1 MRIIG
6 GKKVKV
12 AIWGVI
18 RKQQM
23 TFRKRAD
30 LRLLQGVGSH
40 IAIDIV

>member
-12 AIWGVI
+12 AVSDVI

-23 TFRKRAD
+23 TFQRRAD